1 MEKEEIGRTFKNP
14 FRLFLIFIPQE
25 SVETFIPRT
34 NQCVKSGLSGGGHRG
49 CEMAAGINVFA
60 HILICLLSFFLDVF
74 LSCYFSF
81 LLSSC
86 RVFLFFFVVFIPYCF
101 SFLLSLFLAVFLSC
115 CFPFLFLLIVFHSCC
130 LSFLFFFLSCCL
142 SSQSLGFLLC
152 RHLTFR
158 QNNILSIW
166 MFL

>member
-86 RVFLFFFVVFIPYCF
+86 RVFLF
-101 SFLLSLFLAVFLSC
+101 LLSLFLTVFFLVVFISC
-115 CFPFLFLLIVFHSCC
+115 CFPFLFLLIVFLSCC